1 MISKGDL
8 KNMNE
13 DIVYLF
19 GFSTRKQVYLDNLF
33 DIVREQTDNGI
44 SIAIVLIH
52 DGVIGTSQSG
62 TIASTLDKLLN
73 LSISVSAL
81 LPDILAR
88 GIEPNTVDSRIK
100 CIEYDELVDILAQ
113 TPKVASWM

>member
-1 MISKGDL
+1 MSEEL
-8 KNMNE
+8 
-13 DIVYLF
+13 VYLY
-19 GFSTRKQVYLDNLF
+19 GFSTRKQVYLDNLLG
-33 DIVREQTDNGI
+33 ILKAQTNNGS

-62 TIASTLDKLLN
+62 TIPSSLDKLLC
-73 LSISVSAL
+73 LSVSVFAIT
-81 LPDILAR
+81 PDLLAR
-88 GIEPNTVDSRIK
+88 GIEPNTVDPRIK

>member
-1 MISKGDL
+1 
-8 KNMNE
+8 MNE
-13 DIVYLF
+13 ELVYLY
-19 GFSTRKQVYLDNLF
+19 GFSTRKQAYLDNLLSILK
-33 DIVREQTDNGI
+33 DQTDNGS

-62 TIASTLDKLLN
+62 TIPNSLDKLLN
-73 LSISVSAL
+73 LSVSVFVMT
-81 LPDILAR
+81 PDLLAR
-88 GIEPNTVDSRIK
+88 GIEPNTIDPRIK

>member
-1 MISKGDL
+1 
-8 KNMNE
+8 MNE
-13 DIVYLF
+13 ELVYLY
-19 GFSTRKQVYLDNLF
+19 GFSTRKQMYLDNLLG
-33 DIVREQTDNGI
+33 IVSEQTENKV

-62 TIASTLDKLLN
+62 TIPSLLDKLLS
-73 LSISVSAL
+73 LSVSVFAMT
-81 LPDILAR
+81 PDLLAR
-88 GIEPNTVDSRIK
+88 GIEPNTVDPRIK